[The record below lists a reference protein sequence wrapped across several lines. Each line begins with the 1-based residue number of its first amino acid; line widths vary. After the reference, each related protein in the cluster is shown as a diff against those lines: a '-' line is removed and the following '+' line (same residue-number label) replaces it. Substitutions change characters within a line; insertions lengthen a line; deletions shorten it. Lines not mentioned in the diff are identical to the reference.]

1 MTDARPD
8 HLVIRPA
15 ILYTGTPVMLIAS
28 RNPDGTD
35 NLAAASSYWAL
46 GPMLVI
52 GLEGGGQ
59 TIDNVLATGEL
70 TVSFPQPSLWRAV
83 EAIGDT
89 TGKDPVPE
97 GKRPRYRH
105 VADKFAAAGLTPQP
119 SEAVAPPRVA
129 ECALQLEAV
138 VRRATP
144 GVGDY
149 HMVEAEV
156 VRVHAAPE
164 IVVPGTDHIDPRA
177 WQPTIYSFRHYFG
190 LGAEHGFRPT
200 SDVVG

>member
-1 MTDARPD
+1 M
-8 HLVIRPA
+8 PA
-15 ILYTGTPVMLIAS
+15 PL
-28 RNPDGTD
+28 
-35 NLAAASSYWAL
+35 
-46 GPMLVI
+46 
-52 GLEGGGQ
+52 
-59 TIDNVLATGEL
+59 
-70 TVSFPQPSLWRAV
+70 
-83 EAIGDT
+83 
-89 TGKDPVPE
+89 PVPE

-200 SDVVG
+200 SDVAG